1 MKRNLLLISNS
12 TMAGEVYLGWCK
24 ELITNFLKKFNIY
37 EVLFI
42 PYAGVNLD
50 SKSIEFSY
58 NAYESKVCLLYTSTS
73 AIVFCSESRTSNSN
87 SWAICS
93 SQASRPFST
102 TNRRK
107 FSRVGELSLIHI

>member
-50 SKSIEFSY
+50 SK
-58 NAYESKVCLLYTSTS
+58 V
-73 AIVFCSESRTSNSN
+73 
-87 SWAICS
+87 
-93 SQASRPFST
+93 
-102 TNRRK
+102 
-107 FSRVGELSLIHI
+107 